1 MQHLWQGNHMT
12 LRDPRNR
19 QASSKMDPKDIRLF
33 VFLRRIWWQSVEGT
47 SGSSSQ
53 PHAPRSKTN
62 ILAIQLAFLLLDH
75 NLNYPIYSNLHSATQ
90 LMSHATWHMT
100 HYPVLR
106 YHASISLY
114 RPMPDS
120 TPELSVSSM
129 FHLLFPALCW
139 WPSQSQG
146 RDWTASS
153 QKPLSKTL

>member
-33 VFLRRIWWQSVEGT
+33 VFLRRIWWQSIEGT

-90 LMSHATWHMT
+90 LMSHATCHMT

-114 RPMPDS
+114 RPMPGS
-120 TPELSVSSM
+120 TPEFCLLHVPPSISCSVLVALSVSGEGLNS
-129 FHLLFPALCW
+129 F
-139 WPSQSQG
+139 
-146 RDWTASS
+146 
-153 QKPLSKTL
+153 LSEATE